1 MTQGLTQI
9 TAITLF
15 AMGLLSGCVSES
27 TYSGT
32 DVLVA
37 EKKFDSESAARQRA
51 QLGLTY
57 LQKGNSQQAKYNLD
71 KAMEFNSD
79 IEAVHVS
86 MAYYYQTVGE
96 LENAEASYYKAISTD
111 DASGDAMNNFGVFL
125 CQQGKYKQ
133 SEEMFLKAVHM
144 PKYTRSASSYE
155 NLGICSRKA
164 GELDRAKKY
173 FTTALKYDSRRQV
186 TLLELTE
193 IDVETGDYLNARAQ
207 LVRYHRVVA
216 ESAESLTLGINIEQ
230 GLNDLDAARKFG
242 ILLLAKFPASI
253 EAKQYRASM
262 H

>member
-1 MTQGLTQI
+1 MKQGSTRIAALT
-9 TAITLF
+9 LL
-15 AMGLLSGCVSES
+15 AMGLLSGCVSER

-32 DVLVA
+32 DIPVA
-37 EKKFDSESAARQRA
+37 QREFDNESAARQRA

-71 KAMEFNSD
+71 KAVEYAPD
-79 IEAVHVS
+79 LEAVHVS

-96 LENAEASYYKAISTD
+96 LENAEASYRKAIRTS
-111 DASGDAMNNFGVFL
+111 DATGDAMNNFGVFL
-125 CQQGKYKQ
+125 CQQEKYEE
-133 SEEMFLKAVHM
+133 SEKMFLKAVRL

-164 GELDRAKKY
+164 GQLDKAKDY
-173 FTTALKYDSRRQV
+173 FATALKYDPRRQV

-216 ESAESLTLGINIEQ
+216 ESAESLTLGIKIEQ

-242 ILLLAKFPASI
+242 ILLLAKFPASV
-253 EAKQYRASM
+253 EARLYRASM

>member
-1 MTQGLTQI
+1 MKQGLTQI
-9 TAITLF
+9 TALTLL
-15 AMGLLSGCVSES
+15 AMGLLCGCVSER

-32 DVLVA
+32 DVPVA
-37 EKKFDSESAARQRA
+37 EREFDNESAARQRA

-71 KAMEFNSD
+71 KAVEYAPD
-79 IEAVHVS
+79 LEAVHVS

-96 LENAEASYYKAISTD
+96 LENAETSYRKAIRTS
-111 DASGDAMNNFGVFL
+111 DATGDAMNNFGVFL
-125 CQQGKYKQ
+125 CQQEKYKQ
-133 SEEMFLKAVHM
+133 SEEMFLKAVRM

-164 GELDRAKKY
+164 GQLDKAKDY
-173 FTTALKYDSRRQV
+173 FSMALKYDPRRQV

-216 ESAESLTLGINIEQ
+216 ESAESLTLGIKIEQ